1 MMNSIFGLASR
12 ILSRPILER
21 ALFKRPTTV
30 TNTLTLSKRWAH
42 NAPLTYDFVRERILL
57 VLRLYDKIN
66 PEKLTLDS
74 HFVND
79 LGLDSLDHVEVI
91 MELEN
96 EFNFDIPEK
105 DAENL
110 VTPRHILKYITDK
123 EECYE
128 ELQHH
133 DHHDDHGHGEHADH
147 GHSHGKHVSAGN
159 HNDNSSLHPQTR
171 GFCSLSMVAKRFYTD
186 DTKKYPTTFHAKPP
200 VEVKIEDI
208 QARVMK
214 VCSKYDKID
223 SEKLD
228 LTSHFVQDLGLDSL
242 DHVEIMMELEDEF
255 GLEIPDQ
262 DAEKLMRPAEI
273 AKYIYKKE
281 EKRAFQPEDRPL

>member
-1 MMNSIFGLASR
+1 MNSIFNIASR

-21 ALFKRPTTV
+21 ALLKRPTITG
-30 TNTLTLSKRWAH
+30 NISLNKRWAH

-57 VLRLYDKIN
+57 VLRLYDKVN
-66 PEKLTLDS
+66 PDKLTLDS

-79 LGLDSLDHVEVI
+79 LGLDSLDHVELI

-110 VTPRHILKYITDK
+110 ITPRHILEYITNK

-133 DHHDDHGHGEHADH
+133 DHHHDHGHGHE
-147 GHSHGKHVSAGN
+147 KHVSAGN
-159 HNDNSSLHPQTR
+159 HNDNSSMHPQSR
-171 GFCSLSMVAKRFYTD
+171 GFCSWSVMQKRFMSD
-186 DTKKYPTTFHAKPP
+186 KKYPTSFFAKPP
-200 VEVKIEDI
+200 NEVKIEEI

-242 DHVEIMMELEDEF
+242 DHVEILMELEDEF

-262 DAEKLMRPAEI
+262 DAEKLMRPVEL
-273 AKYIYKKE
+273 AKYIFHQE
-281 EKRAFQPEDRPL
+281 EKRAFQPEDRPF